1 MDHPQHVR
9 CRLKLRHLESVIAV
23 ANTGSMAKAA
33 AVLAISQPAVS
44 RAIADA
50 ERTLGVP
57 LFERS
62 SQGVEPTQYGRAL
75 VSRGV
80 AAFDEIAQ
88 GIKDIAS
95 LADPSAGELWVGSTP
110 GLSEGGI
117 LAVITRLQRNYP
129 RIVFHVV
136 PCGVPQV
143 YQQLRERRIDVGYAD
158 ITQDAPQD
166 DLQTEVLFDDAL
178 AVLASPSSPWARRR
192 KIRLAELVDEPWTW
206 PEAGTLLDSL
216 MIAAFRASG
225 VRPPRATVYADA
237 INLRKSLAET
247 GPFLAVVPAST
258 MRFSNRPASVKVL
271 PVHLPATRRRIGI
284 LTLKAR
290 AMSPLARRFIEC
302 VRQVAK
308 SIR

>member
-1 MDHPQHVR
+1 MDRDQHVR
-9 CRLKLRHLESVIAV
+9 RRLKLRHLESVVAV

-33 AVLAISQPAVS
+33 TVLAISQPAVS

-50 ERTLGVP
+50 ERTLGVR

-95 LADPSAGELWVGSTP
+95 LADPTAGELWIGSTP

-117 LAVITRLQRNYP
+117 LAAINQLQRKHP

-143 YQQLRERRIDVGYAD
+143 YEHLRERRIDLGYAD
-158 ITQDAPQD
+158 IREDAPQD
-166 DLQTEVLFDDAL
+166 DLEAEVLFDDTL
-178 AVLASPSSPWARRR
+178 AVVASPSSPWTRRR

-216 MIAAFRASG
+216 ITAAFSASG

-237 INLRKSLAET
+237 INLRTRLAET
-247 GPFLAVVPAST
+247 GSFLAVVPAST
-258 MRFSNRPASVKVL
+258 MRFSTRQASVKVL
-271 PVHLPATRRRIGI
+271 PVDLPETRRRIGI
-284 LTLKAR
+284 ITLKTR
-290 AMSPLARRFIEC
+290 AVSPLARRFIESA
-302 VRQVAK
+302 REATK